1 MIVWL
6 KGWDMDNKDKDY
18 YKAMLDLLKL
28 IIAPLF
34 VAGIGLIA
42 YSYTTLDIV
51 GIATLG
57 LDIVLILFFILIY
70 LDFAN
75 NLRD

>member
-1 MIVWL
+1 
-6 KGWDMDNKDKDY
+6 MDNKDKDY

>member
-1 MIVWL
+1 MKV
-6 KGWDMDNKDKDY
+6 GYMDNKDKDY
-18 YKAMLDLLKL
+18 YKAILDLLKL

-34 VAGIGLIA
+34 VGGIGLIA

-57 LDIVLILFFILIY
+57 LDIV
-70 LDFAN
+70 
-75 NLRD
+75 

>member
-1 MIVWL
+1 MVWL